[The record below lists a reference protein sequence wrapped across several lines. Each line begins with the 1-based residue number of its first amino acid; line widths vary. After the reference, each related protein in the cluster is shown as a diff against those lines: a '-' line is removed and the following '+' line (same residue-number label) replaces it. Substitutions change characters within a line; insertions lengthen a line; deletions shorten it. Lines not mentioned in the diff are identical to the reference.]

1 MFRLLEASPP
11 KPSKPSKPSKLLK
24 PTINRQIVIQMLD
37 DDIDALE
44 VEKEAIERR
53 IAKKRANRAAL

>member
-1 MFRLLEASPP
+1 MFRLLEAGPP